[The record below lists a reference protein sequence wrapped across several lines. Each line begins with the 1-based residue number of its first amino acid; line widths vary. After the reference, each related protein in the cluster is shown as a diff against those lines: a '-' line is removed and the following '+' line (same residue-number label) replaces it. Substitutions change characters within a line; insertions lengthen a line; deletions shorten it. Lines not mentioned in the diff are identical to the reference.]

1 MLPIL
6 TNPNKELRKQ
16 SEPVLSNEILD
27 PAFQNLI
34 EEMILVL
41 KKEKNGVGLAAPQI
55 GIHKRIILVE
65 TKQGTSVHV
74 NPKIISASAS
84 FVESEEGCFSV
95 PNVFGIVRRHKKIKI
110 KSFDRE
116 GNKQQF
122 TVTGFESIIFQH
134 EIDHLDGIL
143 FIDKVIRYTS
153 SASGTI

>member
-6 TNPNKELRKQ
+6 TNPNEKLRKI
-16 SEPVLSNEILD
+16 SEPVQGDDILD
-27 PAFQNLI
+27 PTTQKLI
-34 EEMILVL
+34 EEMIETL

-65 TKQGTSVHV
+65 TSRGTRVHI
-74 NPKIISASAS
+74 NPKIISVSES
-84 FVESEEGCFSV
+84 MVESEEGCFSV
-95 PNVFGIVRRHKKIKI
+95 PNVFGIVKRHKKIKI
-110 KSFDRE
+110 KSLDRE
-116 GNKQQF
+116 GKKQQC
-122 TVTGFESIIFQH
+122 TSSGFESIIFQH